1 MPRRQDNPY
10 APHDWAPHE
19 KPALLGSP
27 STPLHS
33 PAKRLAYGVVGLLVC
48 LTGALGNAVVTANLQ
63 LLQGTFAAWSTE
75 IAWLPAVYVMT
86 NVSINLL
93 LVKFRQQF
101 GLRAFTEGFL
111 VLYVLVTFFH
121 LFVNDLSSAMM
132 VRAAHGMV
140 AAALSSLGI
149 YYQVQAWPARHRL
162 KGLTIGIT
170 GSSLAIPLAR
180 LFSTELLQTDEW
192 RGLYFFELGL
202 ALVSLACVIALKL
215 PPSDRKKVFEKKDFI
230 TFFLLAPGMALVCAV
245 LSLGRLEWWFEAPW
259 IGWAL
264 AAAVILIVAAIT
276 FEHNRSNPLLNTKW
290 LSSGSIVRLGL
301 IMLLI
306 RIVLAEQN
314 TGVIGWLQYVGL
326 QNEQMTNLAWSIF
339 AGILCGIIASC
350 LTLNPQKLYWP
361 TATAL
366 ALIMIASLLD
376 SQSNALTRPEQL
388 MFSQFLL
395 GFGSAFFLAPAML
408 AGIGGVFADPR
419 NLVSFSVLFGMSQN
433 IGGLLGSAIL
443 GTFQTWREKFHSS
456 QLADQITTLNP
467 LIVER
472 LQQYSQMYQ
481 SQIGDSTL
489 LNVQATTLLQNAAT
503 LQANIL
509 AWNDTY
515 LLTAAISAGTLV
527 WVFWRL
533 IRLRLTA
540 RIALQRATGSMQD
553 RTLLDNP
560 LRLWSLGGSIL
571 APLLNRQA
579 LNAQVDVSMAQRN
592 QALYSYEKTVRS
604 AFKEVN
610 DSLDAISRYG
620 EQLTEL
626 QEQETVAHETLRI
639 VQNRY
644 RNGYSSYLDVLDAQR
659 TLFSTQ
665 LSVVQVKNNLLLA
678 QIDLYRALGGGWS
691 DSSGS

>member
-1 MPRRQDNPY
+1 MAPPRRDPY

-19 KPALLGSP
+19 KPAILGSP
-27 STPLHS
+27 STPIHS
-33 PAKRLAYGVVGLLVC
+33 APKRVAYGIVGLLVC

-63 LLQGTFAAWSTE
+63 NLQGSFAAWSTE

-121 LFVNDLSSAMM
+121 LFVNDLSSALM

-149 YYQVQAWPARHRL
+149 YYQVQAWPAKHRL
-162 KGLTIGIT
+162 KALTIGIT
-170 GSSLAIPLAR
+170 GSSLAIPIAR
-180 LFSTELLQTDEW
+180 LFSTELLQIDEW

-230 TFFLLAPGMALVCAV
+230 TFILLAPGMALICAV
-245 LSLGRLEWWFEAPW
+245 LSLGRLDWWFEAPW
-259 IGWAL
+259 IGWSL
-264 AAAVILIVAAIT
+264 ATAIVLIVSAII
-276 FEHNRSNPLLNTKW
+276 FEHNRTNPLLNTRW
-290 LSSGSIVRLGL
+290 LSSGSILRLGL
-301 IMLLI
+301 IMVLI

-326 QNEQMTNLAWSIF
+326 QNEQMTTLAWSIF
-339 AGILCGIIASC
+339 AGITCGIIASC
-350 LTLNPQKLYWP
+350 LTLNPRRLYWP

-376 SQSNALTRPEQL
+376 SQSTSLTRPDQL

-408 AGIGGVFADPR
+408 AGIGGVIADQR

-467 LIVER
+467 VINER
-472 LQQYSQMYQ
+472 LQLYAQQYQ
-481 SQIGDSTL
+481 SQLGDSAL
-489 LNVQATTLLQNAAT
+489 LNVQASAVLQNLST
-503 LQANIL
+503 LEANIL
-509 AWNDTY
+509 AYNDTY
-515 LLTAAISAGTLV
+515 LLTAAISAATLL

-533 IRLRLTA
+533 LRLRITA
-540 RIALQRATGSMQD
+540 HIALKRATGS
-553 RTLLDNP
+553 
-560 LRLWSLGGSIL
+560 
-571 APLLNRQA
+571 
-579 LNAQVDVSMAQRN
+579 
-592 QALYSYEKTVRS
+592 K
-604 AFKEVN
+604 
-610 DSLDAISRYG
+610 
-620 EQLTEL
+620 
-626 QEQETVAHETLRI
+626 
-639 VQNRY
+639 
-644 RNGYSSYLDVLDAQR
+644 
-659 TLFSTQ
+659 
-665 LSVVQVKNNLLLA
+665 
-678 QIDLYRALGGGWS
+678 
-691 DSSGS
+691 

>member
-1 MPRRQDNPY
+1 MSPPRSDPY

-19 KPALLGSP
+19 KPAILGSP
-27 STPLHS
+27 STPIHS
-33 PAKRLAYGVVGLLVC
+33 APRRVAYGIVGLLVC

-63 LLQGTFAAWSTE
+63 NLQGSFAAWSTE

-121 LFVNDLSSAMM
+121 LFVNDLSSALM

-149 YYQVQAWPARHRL
+149 YYQVQAWPAKHRL
-162 KGLTIGIT
+162 KALTIGIT

-180 LFSTELLQTDEW
+180 LFSTELLQIDEW

-230 TFFLLAPGMALVCAV
+230 TFILLAPGMGLICAV
-245 LSLGRLEWWFEAPW
+245 LSLGRLDWWFEAPW
-259 IGWAL
+259 IGWSL
-264 AAAVILIVAAIT
+264 AAAIVLIVSAMV
-276 FEHNRSNPLLNTKW
+276 FEHNRSNPLLNTRW
-290 LSSGSIVRLGL
+290 LSSGSILRLGL
-301 IMLLI
+301 IMVLI

-326 QNEQMTNLAWSIF
+326 QNEQMTTLAWSIF
-339 AGILCGIIASC
+339 AGITCGIIASC
-350 LTLNPQKLYWP
+350 LTLNPARLYWP
-361 TATAL
+361 IATAL
-366 ALIMIASLLD
+366 TLIMVASLLD
-376 SQSNALTRPEQL
+376 SQSTSLTRPDQL
-388 MFSQFLL
+388 MLSQFLL
-395 GFGSAFFLAPAML
+395 GFGSAFFLAPAMI
-408 AGIGGVFADPR
+408 AGIGGVIADQR

-467 LIVER
+467 LINER
-472 LQQYSQMYQ
+472 LQQYAQQYQ

-489 LNVQATTLLQNAAT
+489 LNVQANALLQTAST
-503 LQANIL
+503 LEANIL
-509 AWNDTY
+509 AYNDTY
-515 LLTAAISAGTLV
+515 LLTAAISAATLL

-533 IRLRLTA
+533 IRLRITA
-540 RIALQRATGSMQD
+540 RVALKRATGS
-553 RTLLDNP
+553 
-560 LRLWSLGGSIL
+560 
-571 APLLNRQA
+571 
-579 LNAQVDVSMAQRN
+579 
-592 QALYSYEKTVRS
+592 K
-604 AFKEVN
+604 
-610 DSLDAISRYG
+610 
-620 EQLTEL
+620 
-626 QEQETVAHETLRI
+626 
-639 VQNRY
+639 
-644 RNGYSSYLDVLDAQR
+644 
-659 TLFSTQ
+659 
-665 LSVVQVKNNLLLA
+665 
-678 QIDLYRALGGGWS
+678 
-691 DSSGS
+691 

>member
-1 MPRRQDNPY
+1 MSPPRRDPY

-19 KPALLGSP
+19 KPAILGSP
-27 STPLHS
+27 STPIHR
-33 PAKRLAYGVVGLLVC
+33 PAKRVAYGIVGLLVC

-63 LLQGTFAAWSTE
+63 NLQGSFAAWSTE

-121 LFVNDLSSAMM
+121 LFVNDLNSALM

-149 YYQVQAWPARHRL
+149 YYQVQAWPAKHRL
-162 KGLTIGIT
+162 KALTIGIT

-180 LFSTELLQTDEW
+180 LFSTELLQIDEW

-230 TFFLLAPGMALVCAV
+230 TFILLAPGMGLICAV
-245 LSLGRLEWWFEAPW
+245 LSLGRLDWWFEAPW
-259 IGWAL
+259 IGWSL
-264 AAAVILIVAAIT
+264 AAAVILVISAII
-276 FEHNRSNPLLNTKW
+276 FEHNRTNPLLNTRW
-290 LSSGSIVRLGL
+290 LSSGSILRLGL
-301 IMLLI
+301 IMVLI

-326 QNEQMTNLAWSIF
+326 QNEQMTSLAWSIF

-350 LTLNPQKLYWP
+350 LTLNPARLYWP

-376 SQSNALTRPEQL
+376 SQSTSLTRPDQL
-388 MFSQFLL
+388 MLSQFLL

-408 AGIGGVFADPR
+408 AGIGGVIADQR

-467 LIVER
+467 LINDR
-472 LQQYSQMYQ
+472 LQQYLQQYQ
-481 SQIGDSTL
+481 SQIGDSAL
-489 LNVQATTLLQNAAT
+489 LNVQANTLLQTAST
-503 LQANIL
+503 LEANIL
-509 AWNDTY
+509 AYNDTY
-515 LLTAAISAGTLV
+515 LLTAAISAATLL

-533 IRLRLTA
+533 LRLRITA
-540 RIALQRATGSMQD
+540 HVALKRATGS
-553 RTLLDNP
+553 
-560 LRLWSLGGSIL
+560 
-571 APLLNRQA
+571 
-579 LNAQVDVSMAQRN
+579 
-592 QALYSYEKTVRS
+592 K
-604 AFKEVN
+604 
-610 DSLDAISRYG
+610 
-620 EQLTEL
+620 
-626 QEQETVAHETLRI
+626 
-639 VQNRY
+639 
-644 RNGYSSYLDVLDAQR
+644 
-659 TLFSTQ
+659 
-665 LSVVQVKNNLLLA
+665 
-678 QIDLYRALGGGWS
+678 
-691 DSSGS
+691 

>member
-1 MPRRQDNPY
+1 MAPPRRDPY

-19 KPALLGSP
+19 KPAILGSP
-27 STPLHS
+27 STPIHS
-33 PAKRLAYGVVGLLVC
+33 APKRVAYGIVGLLVC

-63 LLQGTFAAWSTE
+63 NLQGSFAAWSTE

-121 LFVNDLSSAMM
+121 LFVNDLSSALM

-149 YYQVQAWPARHRL
+149 YYQVQAWPAKHRL
-162 KGLTIGIT
+162 KALTIGIT
-170 GSSLAIPLAR
+170 GSSLAIPIAR
-180 LFSTELLQTDEW
+180 LFSTELLQIDEW

-230 TFFLLAPGMALVCAV
+230 TFILLAPGMALICAV
-245 LSLGRLEWWFEAPW
+245 LSLGRLDWWFEAPW
-259 IGWAL
+259 IGWSL
-264 AAAVILIVAAIT
+264 ATAIVLIVSAII
-276 FEHNRSNPLLNTKW
+276 FEHNRTNPLLNTRW
-290 LSSGSIVRLGL
+290 LSSGSILRLGL
-301 IMLLI
+301 IMVLI

-326 QNEQMTNLAWSIF
+326 QNEQMTTLAWSIF
-339 AGILCGIIASC
+339 AGITCGIIASC
-350 LTLNPQKLYWP
+350 LTLNPRRLYWP

-366 ALIMIASLLD
+366 TLIMIASLLD
-376 SQSNALTRPEQL
+376 SQSTSLTRPDQL

-408 AGIGGVFADPR
+408 AGIGGVIADQR

-467 LIVER
+467 VINER
-472 LQQYSQMYQ
+472 LQLYAQQYQ
-481 SQIGDSTL
+481 SQLGDSAL
-489 LNVQATTLLQNAAT
+489 LNVQASAVLQNLST
-503 LQANIL
+503 LEANIL
-509 AWNDTY
+509 AYNDTY
-515 LLTAAISAGTLV
+515 LLTTAISAATLL

-533 IRLRLTA
+533 LRLRITA
-540 RIALQRATGSMQD
+540 HIALKRATGS
-553 RTLLDNP
+553 
-560 LRLWSLGGSIL
+560 
-571 APLLNRQA
+571 
-579 LNAQVDVSMAQRN
+579 
-592 QALYSYEKTVRS
+592 K
-604 AFKEVN
+604 
-610 DSLDAISRYG
+610 
-620 EQLTEL
+620 
-626 QEQETVAHETLRI
+626 
-639 VQNRY
+639 
-644 RNGYSSYLDVLDAQR
+644 
-659 TLFSTQ
+659 
-665 LSVVQVKNNLLLA
+665 
-678 QIDLYRALGGGWS
+678 
-691 DSSGS
+691 